1 MAKIKIG
8 IIGVG
13 NISECHIAG
22 YKCSPDAELYAF
34 CDINE
39 ERLKEKGAR
48 RIFAFATFGLFTDG
62 LENFFSLFYLGK
74 IESRAL
80 EHLKANLEK
89 ENEDVFE
96 DASIADSYNI
106 KDDDNV
112 IRVDII
118 PNDGKS
124 KEEPAKEKQDS
135 PAAQAAEEPAAHFH
149 HALGG
154 CGYRCG

>member
-1 MAKIKIG
+1 M
-8 IIGVG
+8 
-13 NISECHIAG
+13 
-22 YKCSPDAELYAF
+22 
-34 CDINE
+34 
-39 ERLKEKGAR
+39 
-48 RIFAFATFGLFTDG
+48 
-62 LENFFSLFYLGK
+62 
-74 IESRAL
+74 
-80 EHLKANLEK
+80 KANLEK

-135 PAAQAAEEPAAHFH
+135 PAVQENNVTVRSESTKPSVPDKGKEPSKN
-149 HALGG
+149 LPVKSNTEIQLNDK
-154 CGYRCG
+154 